1 MENMS
6 IELLCKLHQFRLM
19 LIGTGTGLAAVRHMY
34 YNEYSQTNGGF
45 AMTVYL
51 SEHIAPSAYAR
62 LARHFDITDNF
73 DHPEAL
79 CAILVRRAQVPR
91 SVIAA
96 APNLKVISMHGVSRD
111 TIDTEAAAEYGVPVP
126 NVPGLS
132 AESVAEL
139 AVSYMLALSRQLKMV
154 NIGLCEGR
162 FDHFGATQF
171 VTHEVR
177 GKTLGLVGTGNI
189 ARHVADIMRGGFD
202 ARLLCWNPRRT
213 AAECAA
219 MGYEKVETL
228 AELFQRSDFVNVSV
242 ALCAETIGLIGT
254 AEFTAANPNLILVN
268 TSRGG
273 IVDEA
278 ALYTALTTGQ
288 IRAAA
293 SDVFAHEPPDKDN
306 PLIHLENF
314 IATFHIGGSTEEALD
329 RVSNRAV
336 DYVFEYTGVQE

>member
-1 MENMS
+1 
-6 IELLCKLHQFRLM
+6 
-19 LIGTGTGLAAVRHMY
+19 
-34 YNEYSQTNGGF
+34 
-45 AMTVYL
+45 MTVYL

-62 LARHFDITDNF
+62 LARHFTITDNF
-73 DHPEAL
+73 DHPEEL
-79 CAILVRRAQVPR
+79 CAIIVRRARVPR

-96 APNLKVISMHGVSRD
+96 APKLKVISMHGVSRD
-111 TIDTEAAAEYGVPVP
+111 TIDVEAAAEYGVPVP

-139 AVSYMLALSRQLKMV
+139 AVSYILALSRQLKMV
-154 NIGLCEGR
+154 NTGLCAGR

-213 AAECAA
+213 ADECAA

-228 AELFQRSDFVNVSV
+228 AELFRRSDFVNVSV
-242 ALCAETIGLIGT
+242 TLCAETVGLIG
-254 AEFTAANPNLILVN
+254 APEFAAANPNLILVN
-268 TSRGG
+268 TARGG

-293 SDVFAHEPPDKDN
+293 SDVFAHEPPDKDD

-336 DYVFEYTGVQE
+336 DHVFEYTGVRE

>member
-1 MENMS
+1 
-6 IELLCKLHQFRLM
+6 
-19 LIGTGTGLAAVRHMY
+19 
-34 YNEYSQTNGGF
+34 
-45 AMTVYL
+45 MTVYL

-62 LARHFDITDNF
+62 LARHFEITDNF
-73 DHPEAL
+73 DHPEL
-79 CAILVRRAQVPR
+79 LDAIIVRRARVPR
-91 SVIAA
+91 SIIAA
-96 APNLKVISMHGVSRD
+96 APKLKVISMHGVSRD
-111 TIDTEAAAEYGVPVP
+111 TIDIAAAEAFGIPVP

-139 AVSYMLALSRQLKMV
+139 AVSFILALSRQLKLV
-154 NIGLCEGR
+154 NTGLCEGR

-213 AAECAA
+213 AAECAD
-219 MGYEKVETL
+219 MGYEKIETL
-228 AELFQRSDFVNVSV
+228 AELFRRSDFVNVSV
-242 ALCAETIGLIGT
+242 ALCPETVGLIGT
-254 AEFTAANPNLILVN
+254 AEFAAANPNLILVN

-273 IVDEA
+273 IVDER

-293 SDVFAHEPPDKDN
+293 SDVFEQEPPDKDD
-306 PLIHLENF
+306 PLLHLENF

-336 DYVFEYTGVQE
+336 DHVFQYTGIQE